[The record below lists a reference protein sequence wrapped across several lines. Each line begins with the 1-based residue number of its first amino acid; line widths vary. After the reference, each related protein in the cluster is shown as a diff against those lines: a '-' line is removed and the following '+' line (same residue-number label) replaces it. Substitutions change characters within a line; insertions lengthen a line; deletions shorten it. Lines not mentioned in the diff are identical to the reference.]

1 MNLRRM
7 DFEAWRRFEGQR
19 NRLPKSSP
27 VCGVKES
34 SVVHSCQENLSH
46 LILFTFG
53 AERCCWVKPADP
65 GFERVSGSCPLSL
78 HGNTCMSQPQLTSCS
93 TTPEASGAIFWIRFL
108 VKHVKIGPAYLYLGV
123 AVHWIVVSC
132 SSSTVQARTEH
143 TGRGDHVSP
152 HTQLGYGFLWVSDA
166 SQDDATKII
175 ARNWRPHTTN
185 KPNGKQIRYI
195 WPNYNCKYCIK
206 QIAAVSL
213 WTLWHNYLTWKW

>member
-1 MNLRRM
+1 MNLRWM
-7 DFEAWRRFEGQR
+7 DFEAWRRVEGQQ
-19 NRLPKSSP
+19 NRFPKSSP

-143 TGRGDHVSP
+143 TGPR
-152 HTQLGYGFLWVSDA
+152 
-166 SQDDATKII
+166 
-175 ARNWRPHTTN
+175 
-185 KPNGKQIRYI
+185 
-195 WPNYNCKYCIK
+195 WPC
-206 QIAAVSL
+206 QPTHPAWPRVSL
-213 WTLWHNYLTWKW
+213 SERCIPRRRHLDHSP